1 MKKRIITIILV
12 VSLLAMSL
20 VGCGKAEKQEQAKS
34 GYAIIHHYDG
44 DEFVEFSDYEIH
56 SYGVF
61 TIYANDGRII
71 MGSDIILVFE

>member
-12 VSLLAMSL
+12 ISLLAMSL
-20 VGCGKAEKQEQAKS
+20 VGCGKSEQEQTKS

-61 TIYANDGRII
+61 TIYATDGRII
-71 MGSDIILVFE
+71 MGSDMILVFE

>member
-12 VSLLAMSL
+12 ISLLAMSL
-20 VGCGKAEKQEQAKS
+20 VGCGKAEQEQAKS

-44 DEFVEFSDYEIH
+44 DEYVEFSDYEIH

-71 MGSDIILVFE
+71 MGSDMILIFE